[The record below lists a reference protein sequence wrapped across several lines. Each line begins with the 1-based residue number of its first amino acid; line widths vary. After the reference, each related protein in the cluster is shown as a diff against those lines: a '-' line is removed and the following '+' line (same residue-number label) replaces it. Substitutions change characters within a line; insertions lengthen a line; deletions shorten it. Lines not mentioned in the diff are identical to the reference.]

1 MEESNIL
8 VSVLMTAFNRE
19 KYIAEAIESVL
30 NSSYRDF
37 ELIIV
42 DDCSTDKTVEIAKK
56 FEALDH
62 RIKVFINEKNLGD
75 YPNRNRAAS
84 YAKGKYIKYV
94 DSDDKIYKY
103 GLRILVET
111 MEQFPNSNIGFA
123 TMPMLDKIGSY
134 PLELNVIESNRFHF
148 INKIGIFSNGPLS
161 AIIRKDFFIKMGG
174 FSSERMVSDFKFWL
188 DSSLQGNIV
197 LIQDGI
203 VWNRVHSG
211 QELRDVENYQARYFQ
226 IELEHLNQLRII
238 DFSLFKQIQKQL
250 LETYLNLLI
259 KSAVKLRIK
268 RTLQQI
274 NYFYNLRNL
283 H

>member
-1 MEESNIL
+1 
-8 VSVLMTAFNRE
+8 MTAFNRE

-30 NSSYRDF
+30 NSTYRNF
-37 ELIIV
+37 ELIVV
-42 DDCSTDKTVEIAKK
+42 DDCSTDSTVAIAQSFADK
-56 FEALDH
+56 DN
-62 RIKVFINEKNLGD
+62 RISVYVNEKNLGD

-94 DSDDKIYKY
+94 DSDDKLYKY
-103 GLRILVET
+103 GLRIMVET

-134 PLELNVIESNRFHF
+134 PLELNMIESNRFHY
-148 INKIGIFSNGPLS
+148 INKIGVFSNGPLS

-203 VWNRVHSG
+203 VWNRVHPG
-211 QELRDVENYQARYFQ
+211 QELRDVEKYNDRYFQ
-226 IELEHLNQLRII
+226 IEVNHLIKLKSI
-238 DFSLFKQIQKQL
+238 DNELFKQIQKDWFKKYKRGL
-250 LETYLNLLI
+250 LSSIVKCNIKGALQGIRYLI
-259 KSAVKLRIK
+259 IISRI
-268 RTLQQI
+268 T
-274 NYFYNLRNL
+274 
-283 H
+283 